1 MRRAG
6 TIALALAAGLAA
18 STAATPASAQ
28 RVFDMR
34 GTWTGMA
41 EAIVDGPANHHP
53 PPGAAGI
60 RPAGRFRL
68 SQQQFTIEV
77 IGQEGRRFWG
87 TTASSTKRERII
99 GSLAVDNRTVH
110 MVDDDGMLDGTVV
123 DADTLEICYRHVNKD
138 SAVVACA
145 RMTRKP

>member
-1 MRRAG
+1 MTSGR
-6 TIALALAAGLAA
+6 TIALALAAGLVAGTVA
-18 STAATPASAQ
+18 MPASAQ

-77 IGQEGRRFWG
+77 LGQEGRRFWG
-87 TTASSTKRERII
+87 TTASSTRRERII
-99 GSLAVDNRTVH
+99 GSLAADNRTLH
-110 MVDDDGMLDGTVV
+110 MVDDDGMLDGAVV
-123 DADTLEICYRHVNKD
+123 DNDTLEICYRHANKD